1 MAWQWKSKSFMLY
14 YHMELNF
21 YYDVN
26 KSLFKSASIFGGPG

>member
-1 MAWQWKSKSFMLY
+1 MLY

-26 KSLFKSASIFGGPG
+26 KSLFKSASILGGAG